1 MKIDLLYFDG
11 CPSWGPGLEN
21 LRSALALEA
30 EKTEIHVVNVR
41 SDEDA
46 QRLHFLGS
54 PSFVVDGEDLWPES
68 REEYHLSCRVY
79 MTPAGFRGVPTV
91 EMLREKLN
99 SHLHKTQP
107 A

>member
-11 CPSWGPGLEN
+11 CPSWQPGLEN
-21 LRSALALEA
+21 LRSALALEEAQA
-30 EKTEIHVVNVR
+30 EVNLVNVR

-46 QRLHFLGS
+46 QRVHFLGS
-54 PSFVVDGEDLWPES
+54 PSFVVDGMDLWPES
-68 REEYHLSCRVY
+68 REEYHLSCRIY